1 LALIVAKGLGSVV
14 QIDRTWK
21 DTMMAAGHLGVIER
35 HLGSR
40 AQPSVIRAVTPRLTG
55 DMYAESGCSCGK
67 LSIRILPA
75 ERAASN
81 A

>member
-1 LALIVAKGLGSVV
+1 
-14 QIDRTWK
+14 
-21 DTMMAAGHLGVIER
+21 MMAAGHLGVIER

-55 DMYAESGCSCGK
+55 DMHAEFGSRVGK

>member
-1 LALIVAKGLGSVV
+1 MALPGT
-14 QIDRTWK
+14 D
-21 DTMMAAGHLGVIER
+21 GVIER

-40 AQPSVIRAVTPRLTG
+40 GQPSVIRAVTPRLTR
-55 DMYAESGCSCGK
+55 DRHAESGSNCERIGK

-75 ERAASN
+75 SRATSN